1 MSLQLCQF
9 VFNTVRDGLLLLSDW
24 SSRVLQQSAWKY
36 AHPNVSVKE
45 TPNMVEYERVVK
57 LNYNQEERFVLVE
70 FIAMMKVRLRSG
82 ECACVRS
89 GEGRS

>member
-1 MSLQLCQF
+1 
-9 VFNTVRDGLLLLSDW
+9 
-24 SSRVLQQSAWKY
+24 
-36 AHPNVSVKE
+36 VSVKE